1 MFERWCLWKHRVEYI
16 SFNFRAVFH
25 VGPPLPSPP
34 PLPPALF
41 FFFIKPS
48 SGSKIHLTR
57 DLPSVMRTS
66 VRWKPAAPRPLWPAA
81 QAESTSA
88 SSLALFSLIMNSSLL
103 RYVRVSCII
112 IRLHLWTRTGLG
124 PLLWSLQTGRGGKK
138 LKGTP
143 QDLKLEM
150 SIFFLLIPG
159 VISKSLNL
167 NY

>member
-25 VGPPLPSPP
+25 VGPPLST
-34 PLPPALF
+34 AAFF

-66 VRWKPAAPRPLWPAA
+66 VRWKPAAPRPLWPAV

-124 PLLWSLQTGRGGKK
+124 PLLWSLQTGRGGNSKEPHK
-138 LKGTP
+138 TSNLKC
-143 QDLKLEM
+143 L
-150 SIFFLLIPG
+150 FFSLLIPG

>member
-1 MFERWCLWKHRVEYI
+1 MFEWWCLWKHRVEYI

-25 VGPPLPSPP
+25 VGPPP
-34 PLPPALF
+34 PLPLNTRTFLF
-41 FFFIKPS
+41 IFFFIKPS

-88 SSLALFSLIMNSSLL
+88 SSLALFSLIMNRSLL

-112 IRLHLWTRTGLG
+112 IRLLLWTRTGLG
-124 PLLWSLQTGRGGKK
+124 PLLWSLQTGRGGGK

-143 QDLKLEM
+143 QDLKLEF
-150 SIFFLLIPG
+150 FFLLIPG